1 MRVLKSRR
9 EEGKVGGSQR
19 SSLVDSERLARIAMN
34 CRFRTSRLAFRL
46 RPALYLAAF
55 LGGGVSLALAKST
68 ELPEKYSKSPFSLMS
83 LTIGAPND
91 GSQLR
96 AKRLRETPELKIKAG
111 SESETYGHPALVL
124 MLKRSA
130 HDIAKAVPGSVML
143 VGDLSSKHGGPLA
156 GHRSHQSGR
165 DADVGFYLRDEK
177 GRQVVLDQF
186 VRIDGQGKVIGKRGV
201 YFDDERNWELVRSWL
216 RDTRAG
222 ISHVFVAT
230 HVRNRILA
238 YARSS
243 NARKRYH
250 DDAAKLLVQPRNSS
264 VHDDHYHVRITCP
277 ERQKDICVEQAV
289 SD

>member
-1 MRVLKSRR
+1 MNCRPHLPRLPFRLRATLCLAAV
-9 EEGKVGGSQR
+9 VGGSA
-19 SSLVDSERLARIAMN
+19 S
-34 CRFRTSRLAFRL
+34 F
-46 RPALYLAAF
+46 
-55 LGGGVSLALAKST
+55 ALAKSSA
-68 ELPEKYSKSPFSLMS
+68 LPEKYEKSPFSLMS

-91 GSQLR
+91 GSQVR
-96 AKRLRETPELKIKAG
+96 AKRLRKTPELKIKAG

-130 HDIAKAVPGSVML
+130 QDIDKAVPGGAVML
-143 VGDLSSKHGGPLA
+143 VGDLSSKHGGPIA

-165 DADVGFYLRDEK
+165 DADVGFYLRNEN
-177 GRQVVLDQF
+177 GRQVVLDTF
-186 VRIDGQGKVIGKRGV
+186 VRIDGEGKVIGRRGV
-201 YFDDERNWELVRSWL
+201 YFDDERNWQLVRSWL
-216 RDTRAG
+216 RDKRAG

-243 NARKRYH
+243 KARRDFH
-250 DDAAKLLVQPRNSS
+250 DAAAKLLHQPRNSS

-277 ERQKDICVEQAV
+277 EKQKDICVEQAV